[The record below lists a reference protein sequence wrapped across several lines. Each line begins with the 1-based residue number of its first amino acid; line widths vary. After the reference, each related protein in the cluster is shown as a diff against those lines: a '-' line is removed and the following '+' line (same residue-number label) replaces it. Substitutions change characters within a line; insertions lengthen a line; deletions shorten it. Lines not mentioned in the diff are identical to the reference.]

1 MNENS
6 FNYQEFENN
15 YELRKALNKLENEL
29 HKKSNEL
36 TVMTDLYKDLKQ
48 LNEKIKK
55 ENDELI
61 NKLITVRN
69 DMNKMEEKYQNE
81 IDTIKSDNYIKVEKY
96 ENEITKLSQ
105 NDPQSIRRRLER
117 DIENKFK
124 QQLITKDKEI
134 EQLTKELNQFKQE
147 KELLILEY
155 ETYKSDSKNDLDNI
169 KKLFQTQINSLLEK
183 IRMSDNLDKF
193 DSQSSDN
200 TQLKNELDSSRRQ
213 INDLNNEIDK
223 LRHEKEL
230 LTIEKTD
237 YQLNLMKLQDSQN
250 FNIKKLEADLN
261 KALGDLENMQ
271 NECKRLNDNLISKQL
286 EINDLLKDRENL
298 KGIINNHE
306 NEFMETRG
314 NIQSLKN
321 VIKMKEEEKNNYLKE
336 KEKNFNEMII
346 KEKKEKEDFEN
357 QIKELNDKLKEAKSD
372 NIIQKENEIKQLK
385 EEINV
390 YKNKM
395 LEMED
400 NDLYEKLNKNPEN
413 SSNTAFGICFFRL
426 LDNTDTPD
434 SEICS
439 GILHIDGN
447 IQRSGSYLH
456 VSTFCFRPSPCI
468 QPISVNLGLRAVDGD
483 IQLAETGILIGF
495 IHDENTSALC
505 RECHGRIGR
514 IFLEIEPVSKSRI
527 GIIRLERTGTEI
539 LEFRNRN
546 DTA

>member
-36 TVMTDLYKDLKQ
+36 TAMTDLYKDLKQ

-61 NKLITVRN
+61 NKLITVRS

-155 ETYKSDSKNDLDNI
+155 ETYKNDSKNDLDNI

-193 DSQSSDN
+193 DSQSNDN

-321 VIKMKEEEKNNYLKE
+321 IIKMKEEEKNNYLKE

-357 QIKELNDKLKEAKSD
+357 QIIELNDKLKEAKND

-400 NDLYEKLNKNPEN
+400 NDLYEKLNEMTKKKNEYKLQCKMANEN
-413 SSNTAFGICFFRL
+413 MDAIIKKLNEQQKKDFMTIIKR
-426 LDNTDTPD
+426 TK
-434 SEICS
+434 EK
-439 GILHIDGN
+439 
-447 IQRSGSYLH
+447 Y
-456 VSTFCFRPSPCI
+456 
-468 QPISVNLGLRAVDGD
+468 
-483 IQLAETGILIGF
+483 
-495 IHDENTSALC
+495 
-505 RECHGRIGR
+505 
-514 IFLEIEPVSKSRI
+514 SK
-527 GIIRLERTGTEI
+527 
-539 LEFRNRN
+539 
-546 DTA
+546 